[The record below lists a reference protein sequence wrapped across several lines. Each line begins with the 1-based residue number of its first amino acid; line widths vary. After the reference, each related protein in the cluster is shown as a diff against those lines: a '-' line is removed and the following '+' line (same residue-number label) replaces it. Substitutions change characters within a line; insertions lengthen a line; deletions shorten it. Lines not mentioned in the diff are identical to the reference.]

1 MVSEISMRMW
11 CTGIHPEYLVVVYN
25 DANFVHRQAMRQDF
39 RNESFDV
46 NDLDDRG
53 WSNAVQ
59 SNYAVPLDAI
69 TIRNSMF
76 QRGLQQ

>member
-1 MVSEISMRMW
+1 
-11 CTGIHPEYLVVVYN
+11 
-25 DANFVHRQAMRQDF
+25 MRQDF